1 MTDESGFDLKNP
13 ARREGIGNGLWV
25 MGEEMRRGRRCW
37 LKVLGSR
44 FGRQLGTGNWERG
57 TVMGHKMHKAEGCGS

>member
-25 MGEEMRRGRRCW
+25 MGGD
-37 LKVLGSR
+37 G
-44 FGRQLGTGNWERG
+44 
-57 TVMGHKMHKAEGCGS
+57 